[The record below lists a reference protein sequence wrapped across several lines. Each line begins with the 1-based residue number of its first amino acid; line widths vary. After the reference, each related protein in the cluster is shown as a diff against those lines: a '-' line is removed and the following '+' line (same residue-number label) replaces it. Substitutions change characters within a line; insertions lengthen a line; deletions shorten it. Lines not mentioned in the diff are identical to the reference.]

1 MQGLRYRY
9 LGYDSK
15 VSSNTKKQ
23 YYIVY
28 LLLSTE
34 KDSGYNFTVI
44 QTLVYDDEVIKVLQE
59 QYTQE
64 DESVNDVTDFVNLV
78 YNSYSK
84 KFEPKI
90 NL

>member
-1 MQGLRYRY
+1 MQCLRYSY
-9 LGYDSK
+9 LGYESK
-15 VSSNTKKQ
+15 VSSNTKKE
-23 YYIVY
+23 YFIVY
-28 LLLSTE
+28 LLLRTKKE
-34 KDSGYNFTVI
+34 DGFDFTVI

-59 QYTQE
+59 NYTQQNE
-64 DESVNDVTDFVNLV
+64 EENNVTDFVELV